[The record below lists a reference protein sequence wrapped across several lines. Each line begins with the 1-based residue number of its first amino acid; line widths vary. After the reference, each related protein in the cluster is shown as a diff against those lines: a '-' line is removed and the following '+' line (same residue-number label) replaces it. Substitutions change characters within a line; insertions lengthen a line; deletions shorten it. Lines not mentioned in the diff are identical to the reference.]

1 MKGGKMK
8 KSSIMLIVIAA
19 VIMSGF
25 LLSEEFT
32 YVGAAKCKIC
42 HKTEKRGNQIKI
54 WQETKHSQSFEYLKT
69 EEALAAAK
77 KRALEVH
84 PTEATDCLKC
94 HGPLHE
100 KAPELKTEG
109 VTCEVCHGPGS
120 AYKSLKVMKDREEAV
135 KKGLIVY
142 GTPEARKKL
151 CLTCH
156 TSEEFDFAASWEKI
170 KHPVPAQQ

>member
-1 MKGGKMK
+1 MKRTPLLFICL
-8 KSSIMLIVIAA
+8 SVAIIA
-19 VIMSGF
+19 GF

-32 YVGAAKCKIC
+32 YVGANKCKMC
-42 HKTEKRGNQIKI
+42 HKSEKQGEQYLI
-54 WQETKHSQSFEYLKT
+54 WKESKHSQSYDYLKT
-69 EEALAAAK
+69 EEALETAK

-120 AYKSLKVMKDREEAV
+120 AYNKLSIMKNREEAV
-135 KKGLIVY
+135 KNGLILY
-142 GTPEARKKL
+142 GSPEARKKL
-151 CLTCH
+151 CTQCH
-156 TSEEFDFAASWEKI
+156 TSEEFDFEASWEKI
-170 KHPVPAQQ
+170 KHPVPEKE

>member
-1 MKGGKMK
+1 MKRI
-8 KSSIMLIVIAA
+8 SFFLVLLTIA
-19 VIMSGF
+19 VICSF
-25 LLSEEFT
+25 LLSQEFT

-42 HKTEKRGNQIKI
+42 HKSEKQGKQYLI
-54 WQETKHSQSFEYLKT
+54 WQENKHSQSYEYLKT
-69 EEALAAAK
+69 EQALEAAK

-120 AYKSLKVMKDREEAV
+120 AYKKLSIMKNREEAV
-135 KKGLIVY
+135 KNGLIVY
-142 GTPEARKKL
+142 GSPETRKKL
-151 CLTCH
+151 CAQCH
-156 TSEEFDFAASWEKI
+156 TSEEFDFEASWEKI
-170 KHPVPAQQ
+170 KHPVPEKE